1 MGKSPSDKCPLRLSC
16 HWAIC
21 PFPPLRENSC
31 YTPHRGHR
39 QLIFF
44 IRKIFVH
51 RIGLNLVLAKKNVL
65 KWRECKSYDFFSFF
79 VTQCHSNL
87 YKMGKNVL
95 KSTFLVLSVKR
106 RAISNRINLN
116 IGCRWYTTRAT
127 DLWKGPIFQFW
138 PYFLGRKNAKKNFF
152 SPFFIFMYKNT
163 LLTKISFI

>member
-1 MGKSPSDKCPLRLSC
+1 MKSVLFYFFRDFATKLAPPPWGKMTVTPLTGVIDSWFFFYQKDLCSQNWPKPSFGKKKCFKVKRMQKL
-16 HWAIC
+16 W
-21 PFPPLRENSC
+21 
-31 YTPHRGHR
+31 
-39 QLIFF
+39 
-44 IRKIFVH
+44 
-51 RIGLNLVLAKKNVL
+51 
-65 KWRECKSYDFFSFF
+65 FFSFF

-138 PYFLGRKNAKKNFF
+138 PYFLGRKNAKKKFF
-152 SPFFIFMYKNT
+152 FPFFIFMYKNT
-163 LLTKISFI
+163 QLTKISII

>member
-1 MGKSPSDKCPLRLSC
+1 MLWKVFCYIFFRDFATKFAPPPWGKMAVTPLTGVTDS
-16 HWAIC
+16 W
-21 PFPPLRENSC
+21 F
-31 YTPHRGHR
+31 
-39 QLIFF
+39 FF

-51 RIGLNLVLAKKNVL
+51 RIGLKVVLAKKNVL

-138 PYFLGRKNAKKNFF
+138 PYFLGRKNAKKKFF
-152 SPFFIFMYKNT
+152 FPFFIFMYKNT
-163 LLTKISFI
+163 LLTKISII

>member
-1 MGKSPSDKCPLRLSC
+1 MPLNSP
-16 HWAIC
+16 H
-21 PFPPLRENSC
+21 PPEGQWLLHPSQGSQ
-31 YTPHRGHR
+31 TVDF
-39 QLIFF
+39 FF

-51 RIGLNLVLAKKNVL
+51 RIGIKVVLAKKNVL

-138 PYFLGRKNAKKNFF
+138 PYFLGRKF

-163 LLTKISFI
+163 LLTKISII